1 MDKPHIVSIVGARP
15 NFVKLAAL
23 SPELRKVAK
32 ETIVHTGQHHDYEL
46 SKIFFDQMGIPE
58 PDSHLGIVANSHGV
72 QTGKML
78 MATETVLDLKHP
90 DAVIVFGDTNST
102 LAGALAAAK
111 LHIPVIHIE
120 AGVRSYDK
128 RMPEEINRVMVD
140 HISDMLFCP
149 TYNAAHNAISENIS
163 ASNIFECGDVMV
175 DLLTREPIKPLYFD
189 YPSEYYLLTI
199 HREENDNLQRLKEIF
214 KGLSRIAP
222 DTIIFPC
229 HPRIKKYITALKLS
243 KNIKVIDPVGYFEMR
258 YLERNSLGIITDS
271 GGVQKEAYLL
281 GIQCIT
287 LRNNTEWIETLG
299 GDWNILTNGMSGQ
312 IRKALGIIRD
322 KDKYHPEVFG
332 EPGVCERIAK
342 NIVEELH
349 G

>member
-1 MDKPHIVSIVGARP
+1 MGKPHIVTIVGARP

-32 ETIVHTGQHHDYEL
+32 ETIIHTGQHYDYDL

-58 PDSHLGIVANSHGV
+58 PDSHLGIVATTHGK
-72 QTGKML
+72 QTGEML
-78 MATETVLDLKHP
+78 IAIETALDLKHP
-90 DAVIVFGDTNST
+90 DAVVVFGDTNST
-102 LAGALAAAK
+102 FAGALASAK

-128 RMPEEINRVMVD
+128 RMPEELNRVMVD
-140 HISDMLFCP
+140 HISDMLFAP
-149 TYNAAHNAISENIS
+149 THHAAQNLIFERISVGE
-163 ASNIFECGDVMV
+163 IFECGDVMV
-175 DLLTREPIKPLYFD
+175 DLLTKEPIKPLHFD

-214 KGLSRIAP
+214 KGLSRISP

-243 KNIKVIDPVGYFEMR
+243 KNIKVIAPVGYFEMR
-258 YLERNSLGIITDS
+258 YLERNALGIITDS
-271 GGVQKEAYLL
+271 GGIQKEAYFL
-281 GIQCIT
+281 GVPCIT
-287 LRNNTEWIETLG
+287 LRGNTEWVETIDG
-299 GDWNILTNGMSGQ
+299 NWNVLTNGSSEE
-312 IRKALGIIRD
+312 IRKALGLIQD

-332 EPGVCERIAK
+332 KPGVCERISK
-342 NIVEELH
+342 NIVEELN

>member
-1 MDKPHIVSIVGARP
+1 VVKPHIVSIVGARP

-32 ETIVHTGQHHDYEL
+32 ETIVHTGQHYDYDL

-58 PDSHLGIVANSHGV
+58 PDLHLGIVADTHGK
-72 QTGKML
+72 QTGQML
-78 MATETVLDLKHP
+78 MAIEALIDLIKP
-90 DAVIVFGDTNST
+90 DAVLVFGDTNTT

-111 LHIPVIHIE
+111 MHVPIIHIE

-128 RMPEEINRVMVD
+128 RMPEEINRIMVD

-149 TYNAAHNAISENIS
+149 TACAAHNAIFEGL
-163 ASNIFECGDVMV
+163 ACGKIFECGDVMV
-175 DLLTREPIKPLYFD
+175 DLLAKEPNKPLYFD
-189 YPSEYYLLTI
+189 YPPEYYLLTI
-199 HREENDNLQRLKEIF
+199 HREENDNIKKLKEIF
-214 KGLSRIAP
+214 KGLSRISTDP
-222 DTIIFPC
+222 IIFPC
-229 HPRIKKYITALKLS
+229 HPRIKKYIKALKLS
-243 KNIKVIDPVGYFEMR
+243 KNIKVINPVGYFEMR

-281 GIQCIT
+281 GIPCIT
-287 LRNNTEWIETLG
+287 LRGNTEWVETLDG
-299 GDWNILTNGMSGQ
+299 NWNVITNGNSDN
-312 IRKALGIIRD
+312 IHKALGLIQD

-332 EPGVCERIAK
+332 KPGVCERISK
-342 NIVEELH
+342 CIVEELN

>member
-1 MDKPHIVSIVGARP
+1 VGKPHIVSIVGARP

-32 ETIVHTGQHHDYEL
+32 ESIIHTGQHHDYEL

-58 PDSHLGIVANSHGV
+58 PDSHLGIVADTHGT

-78 MATETVLDLKHP
+78 IGIEALLSLKRP

-128 RMPEEINRVMVD
+128 RMPEELNRVMVD
-140 HISDMLFCP
+140 HISDMLFTP
-149 TYNAAHNAISENIS
+149 TCNAAHNAIFEGIGVG
-163 ASNIFECGDVMV
+163 NIFECGDVMV
-175 DLLTREPIKPLYFD
+175 DLLTKEPIKPLYFD

-199 HREENDNLQRLKEIF
+199 HREENDNLQKLKEIF
-214 KGLSRIAP
+214 KGLSRIHP

-229 HPRIKKYITALKLS
+229 HPRIRKYITALKLS

-258 YLERNSLGIITDS
+258 YLERNALGIITDS

-281 GIQCIT
+281 GVHCIT
-287 LRNNTEWIETLG
+287 LRGNTEWIETLG
-299 GDWNILTNGMSGQ
+299 GNWNVLTNGTSDQ
-312 IRKALGIIRD
+312 IRKALGVIVD
-322 KDKYHPEVFG
+322 KDKHHPELFG
-332 EPGVCERIAK
+332 KPGVCERIS
-342 NIVEELH
+342 NSIVEELN

>member
-1 MDKPHIVSIVGARP
+1 MVKPHIVSIVGARP

-32 ETIVHTGQHHDYEL
+32 ESIIHTGQHHDYEL

-58 PDSHLGIVANSHGV
+58 PDSHLGIVADTHGT

-78 MATETVLDLKHP
+78 IGIEALLSLKRP

-102 LAGALAAAK
+102 FAGALAAAK

-128 RMPEEINRVMVD
+128 RMPEELNRVMVD

-149 TYNAAHNAISENIS
+149 TYNAAHNLIFEGLPAGR
-163 ASNIFECGDVMV
+163 IFECGDVMV
-175 DLLTREPIKPLYFD
+175 DLLIKEPIKPLYFD

-214 KGLSRIAP
+214 KGLSRIHP

-229 HPRIKKYITALKLS
+229 HPRIKKYITALRLS

-258 YLERNSLGIITDS
+258 YLERNALGIITDS

-281 GIQCIT
+281 GVQCIT
-287 LRNNTEWIETLG
+287 LRGTTEWIETLDG
-299 GDWNILTNGMSGQ
+299 NWNILTNGSSEE
-312 IRKALGIIRD
+312 IRKAIGLIQD

-332 EPGVCERIAK
+332 KSGVCERIAK
-342 NIVEELH
+342 NIVEELN

>member
-1 MDKPHIVSIVGARP
+1 MGKPHIVSIVGARP

-32 ETIVHTGQHHDYEL
+32 ETIIHTGQHYDYEL

-58 PDSHLGIVANSHGV
+58 PGSHLGIIANTHGK
-72 QTGKML
+72 QTGEML
-78 MATETVLDLKHP
+78 IAIETTLDLKHP
-90 DAVIVFGDTNST
+90 DAIIVFGDTNST

-128 RMPEEINRVMVD
+128 RMPEELNRIMVD
-140 HISDMLFCP
+140 HIADMLFVP
-149 TYNAAHNAISENIS
+149 TCNAAHNAISENIS

-175 DLLTREPIKPLYFD
+175 DLLTKEPLKLLNFGD
-189 YPSEYYLLTI
+189 CGEYYLLTI
-199 HREENDNLQRLKEIF
+199 HREENDNLNILKEIF

-229 HPRIKKYITALKLS
+229 HPRIRKYITALKLS

-258 YLERNSLGIITDS
+258 HLERNALGIITDS

-281 GIQCIT
+281 GIPCIT
-287 LRNNTEWIETLG
+287 LRKNTEWIETLDG
-299 GDWNILTNGMSGQ
+299 NWNVLTNGSSEE
-312 IRKALGIIRD
+312 IRKALGLIQD

-332 EPGVCERIAK
+332 KSGVCERISHS
-342 NIVEELH
+342 IVEELN

>member
-1 MDKPHIVSIVGARP
+1 MAKPHIVSIVGARP

-32 ETIVHTGQHHDYEL
+32 ETIIHTGQHHDYEL

-58 PDSHLGIVANSHGV
+58 PDSHLGVVAATHGT

-78 MATETVLDLKHP
+78 IAIETTLDLKHP
-90 DAVIVFGDTNST
+90 DAVLVFGDTNST

-128 RMPEEINRVMVD
+128 RMPEELNRIMVD

-149 TYNAAHNAISENIS
+149 TCTSAHNAIFEGL
-163 ASNIFECGDVMV
+163 AVGRIFECGDVMV
-175 DLLTREPIKPLYFD
+175 DLLTKEPNKPLYFD
-189 YPSEYYLLTI
+189 YPEDYYLLTI
-199 HREENDNLQRLKEIF
+199 HREENDNLQKLKEIF
-214 KGLSRIAP
+214 KGLSKIHP
-222 DTIIFPC
+222 ITIIFPC

-243 KNIKVIDPVGYFEMR
+243 KNIKVVDPVGYFEMR
-258 YLERNSLGIITDS
+258 YLERNALGIITDS

-281 GIQCIT
+281 GVQCIT
-287 LRNNTEWIETLG
+287 LRGTTEWTETLNG
-299 GDWNILTNGMSGQ
+299 NWNVLTNGTSDQ
-312 IRKALGIIRD
+312 IKEALGVLRD

-332 EPGVCERIAK
+332 APGVCERISHS
-342 NIVEELH
+342 IVEELN